1 MDDDQRS
8 ITVDMQ
14 QCAHYIVVGVVVVV
28 GIVVAVADCRRS
40 VVAVAVAAG
49 RCLLVLK
56 LKFPF

>member
-14 QCAHYIVVGVVVVV
+14 QCAHYIVVAVVA
-28 GIVVAVADCRRS
+28 GIVVAVADCKRS

-56 LKFPF
+56 LKFQF

>member
-14 QCAHYIVVGVVVVV
+14 QCAHYIVVGVVVVR
-28 GIVVAVADCRRS
+28 IVVAVADCRRP

-56 LKFPF
+56 LKFQF

>member
-14 QCAHYIVVGVVVVV
+14 QCAHYIVVAFVF
-28 GIVVAVADCRRS
+28 VVAVADCRRS

-56 LKFPF
+56 LKFQF